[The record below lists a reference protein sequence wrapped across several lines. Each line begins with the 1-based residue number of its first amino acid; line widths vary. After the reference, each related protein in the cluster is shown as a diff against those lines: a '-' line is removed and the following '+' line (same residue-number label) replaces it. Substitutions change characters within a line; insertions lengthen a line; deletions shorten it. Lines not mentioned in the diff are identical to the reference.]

1 MTHSETFQ
9 DLPLEEVIGDR
20 FGRYSKYIIQ
30 DRAIP
35 DARDGLKPVQR
46 RILYA
51 MFHEG
56 NTHEKA
62 FRKSAKTVGNVIG
75 NYHPHG
81 DTSVYDA
88 MVRMSQSWKLRHEM
102 IDMHGN
108 NGSVDG
114 DSAAAMRYTEA
125 RLSAIA
131 SEMLR
136 DIRKETVDFAP
147 NFDDTE
153 LEPAVLPGRFPNL
166 LVNGSTGISAGYAT
180 DIPPH
185 ALHEVIDAV
194 LMRLKNPDVS
204 VEELMTVIPGPD
216 FPTGAI
222 IQGTDGIKTAYETG
236 KGRFVI
242 RAKWETEQLKAGKT
256 QIVITEIPYDV
267 NKANLVKKMDELRHD
282 RKLDAIAEIRDESDR
297 TGMRIVVELKKDM
310 DSHAIMQYLLK
321 NTDLQITYNFNM
333 IAIAGRRPM
342 LMSLPMLLDAYIDH
356 QKDVITRRSN
366 FDIRKAKDRLHIVDG
381 LMKALSILDEVI
393 KTIRASKDK
402 KDAKQNLI
410 SAYEFTEVQ
419 AEAIVSLQLYRLT
432 NTDITEL
439 KQEEEELRK
448 LIAELEEILASESK
462 LIAVLVKEIKAIRK
476 QFAEP
481 RRSVIVEKI
490 EELKVDLDI
499 LIPSE
504 EVMVSVTKGGYIKRT
519 SMRSYSA
526 SNGVGQEMKE
536 SDYYL
541 LESAM
546 NTQHHLLLFTSF
558 GNYIYQ
564 PVHELP
570 DIRWR
575 DLGQHVSSIVGL
587 EPNEELVDVI
597 GIETFDENLSV
608 LTAASN
614 GNVKL
619 SKLTDFQ
626 VQRYNRSYKA
636 MNVKKGE
643 TLIGA
648 QVVTGEEDVLLV
660 SKQAYSLRFGLSELA
675 ITGIR
680 TGGVRGIHLKPED
693 ELAAFEVITE
703 QTRNVFLATQRG
715 SVKRMNISEFETASR
730 ANRGVTVIKELKSN
744 PHRIVAMKAVK
755 DDEEFVLLTSKDH
768 KIEVDPMALKNTNR
782 QSTGSAVV
790 DEAKDGQIVQVASVK
805 KENK

>member
-1 MTHSETFQ
+1 MTFSETFQ

-136 DIRKETVDFAP
+136 DIRKNTVDFAP

-153 LEPAVLPGRFPNL
+153 LEPTVLPGRFPNL
-166 LVNGSTGISAGYAT
+166 LVNGTTGISAGYAT

-216 FPTGAI
+216 FPTGGI
-222 IQGTDGIKTAYETG
+222 IQGTDGIRTAYKTG
-236 KGRFVI
+236 KGRFII
-242 RAKWETEQLKAGKT
+242 RAKWGIEQLKAGKT
-256 QIVITEIPYDV
+256 QIAITEIPYDV

-282 RKLDAIAEIRDESDR
+282 RKLDGIAEIRDESDR
-297 TGMRIVVELKKDM
+297 TGLRIVVELKKEM
-310 DSHAIMQYLLK
+310 DGTAIMQYLLK
-321 NTDLQITYNFNM
+321 HTDLQITYNFNM

-356 QKDVITRRSN
+356 QKEIITRRSTY
-366 FDIRKAKDRLHIVDG
+366 DIEKAKERLHIVDG

-393 KTIRASKDK
+393 KTIRASTDK
-402 KDAKQNLI
+402 KDAKQNLVN
-410 SAYEFTEVQ
+410 AYEFTEVQ

-439 KQEEEELRK
+439 KKEEAELRA
-448 LIAELEEILASESK
+448 LIDVLEGILASKSK

-481 RRSVIVEKI
+481 RLSVIEEKI

-504 EVMVSVTKGGYIKRT
+504 EVMVSITKSGYVKRT
-519 SMRSYSA
+519 SMRSYGA
-526 SNGVGQEMKE
+526 SSSKPQEMKE
-536 SDYYL
+536 FDYNM
-541 LESAM
+541 LERPM
-546 NTQHHLLLFTSF
+546 NTQHHLLLFTSL

-575 DLGQHVSSIVGL
+575 DLGQHLSSIVGL

-597 GIETFDENLSV
+597 GIETFDENLRI
-608 LTAASN
+608 LTIASN
-614 GNVKL
+614 GHVKI

-626 VQRYNRSYKA
+626 VQRYNRSFKG

-643 TLIGA
+643 RLIGA
-648 QVVTGEEDVLLV
+648 RIVTGTEDVLLV
-660 SKQAYSLRFGLSELA
+660 SNQAYSLRFPLEELA
-675 ITGIR
+675 ITGVR
-680 TGGVRGIHLKPED
+680 TGGVRGIHLKPDD
-693 ELAAFEVITE
+693 ELIAFEVITE
-703 QTRNVFLATQRG
+703 QVKNIFVATQRG
-715 SVKRMNISEFETASR
+715 SIKRMNISEFETSAR
-730 ANRGVTVIKELKSN
+730 ALRGATIVKELKSN
-744 PHRIVAMKAVK
+744 PHRIIAAKRVQE
-755 DDEEFVLLTSKDH
+755 DELFVLYTAKGPVAE
-768 KIEVDPMALKNTNR
+768 IDPMAIKNSNR
-782 QSTGSAVV
+782 QTTGSAVV
-790 DEAKDGQIVQVASVK
+790 DEAEDGQITQVVAMK
-805 KENK
+805 KETK

>member
-56 NTHEKA
+56 NTHDKA

-88 MVRMSQSWKLRHEM
+88 MVRMSQDWKLRHEM

-153 LEPAVLPGRFPNL
+153 LEPTVLPGRFPNL

-222 IQGTDGIKTAYETG
+222 IQGTDGIRNAYKTG
-236 KGRFVI
+236 KGRFII
-242 RAKWETEQLKAGKT
+242 RATWEIEQLKAGKT
-256 QIVITEIPYDV
+256 QIVISEIPYDV

-282 RKLDAIAEIRDESDR
+282 RKLDGIAEIRDESDR
-297 TGMRIVVELKKDM
+297 TGLRIVVELKKDM
-310 DSHAIMQYLLK
+310 DGNAIMQYLLK
-321 NTDLQITYNFNM
+321 HTDLQITYNFNM

-356 QKDVITRRSN
+356 QKEVITRRSTY
-366 FDIRKAKDRLHIVDG
+366 DIRKAKDRLHIVDG

-402 KDAKQNLI
+402 KDAKQNLVN
-410 SAYEFTEVQ
+410 AYEFTEVQ

-439 KQEEEELRK
+439 QKEEEELRA
-448 LIAELEEILASESK
+448 LIGVLEEILASESK
-462 LIAVLVKEIKAIRK
+462 LVAVLVKEIKAIRK
-476 QFAEP
+476 QFSEP
-481 RRSVIVEKI
+481 RRSVIEEKI

-499 LIPSE
+499 LVPSE

-526 SNGVGQEMKE
+526 SNGTGQEMKE
-536 SDYYL
+536 SDYNL
-541 LESAM
+541 LECAM
-546 NTQHHLLLFTSF
+546 NTQHHLLLFTSL

-575 DLGQHVSSIVGL
+575 DLGQHLSSIVGL
-587 EPNEELVDVI
+587 EPQEELVDVI
-597 GIETFDENLSV
+597 GIESFDENLSI

-626 VQRYNRSYKA
+626 VQRYNRSFKA
-636 MNVKKGE
+636 MNVKKGD
-643 TLIGA
+643 TLVGA
-648 QVVTGEEDVLLV
+648 QVVTGDEDMLLV
-660 SKQAYSLRFGLSELA
+660 SKQAYSLRFPLTELT

-680 TGGVRGIHLKPED
+680 TSGVRGIHLKPED

-703 QTRNVFLATQRG
+703 QTKNIFIVTQRG
-715 SVKRMNISEFETASR
+715 SVKRMNISEFEVSSR
-730 ANRGVTVIKELKSN
+730 ALRGVTVLKELKSN
-744 PHRIVAMKAVK
+744 PHRIVDMKTVK
-755 DDEEFVLLTSKDH
+755 DDEQFILLTTKDQ
-768 KIEVDPMALKNTNR
+768 KVEIDPMTLKNTNR
-782 QSTGSAVV
+782 QSNGSSIV
-790 DEAKDGQIVQVASVK
+790 DDVKDGKIVQVATMK
-805 KENK
+805 KESK